1 MFYLFPQNYF
11 CFTGYQKS
19 KPFRK
24 VQNPSISLSS
34 NVTVQN
40 IITDCL
46 FLNMRKHFNIGYWLV
61 VVLLMSLI
69 FSSVVDGYS
78 KALLLAVMFLPG
90 ALLAKYLMR
99 DISFTNRKGILH
111 CICLAVSTLLT
122 EYLCIIF
129 TSWYL
134 FKLYPGNLPDLIFNP
149 VLIWILL
156 AAFIALERIIE
167 HYLIKTVPRDEYITF
182 TSDRKKVSVR
192 TDSILLIESRDSEVL
207 IRMADQTAYRT
218 KMKISQWESVLDDR
232 FIRVHRSYLINVNHI
247 EHTTASQVTVGSF
260 TIEVSRKYRDTF
272 RRSVQPPQ
280 NC

>member
-1 MFYLFPQNYF
+1 
-11 CFTGYQKS
+11 
-19 KPFRK
+19 
-24 VQNPSISLSS
+24 
-34 NVTVQN
+34 
-40 IITDCL
+40 
-46 FLNMRKHFNIGYWLV
+46 MRKYFNIGYWLV

-99 DISFTNRKGILH
+99 DLSFTNRRKGILH

-167 HYLIKTVPRDEYITF
+167 YYLIKTVPPDEYITF
-182 TSDRKKVSVR
+182 ISERKKVSVR
-192 TDSILLIESRDSEVL
+192 TDSILLVESRDSEVL